1 VFFDADKENL
11 KQYFDLVL
19 PILRVG
25 GIIAI
30 DNVLLPKDYHS
41 IMMSF
46 VKYVRAKPN
55 VRSVTIPIG
64 HGEEIT
70 TKCF

>member
-1 VFFDADKENL
+1 MFFDADKENL

-25 GIIAI
+25 GIIAT
-30 DNVLLPKDYHS
+30 DNVLHPKDYHS

-46 VKYVRAKPN
+46 VKYVRAAK
-55 VRSVTIPIG
+55 RSVSNNSNRAW
-64 HGEEIT
+64 
-70 TKCF
+70 